1 MATHTYLLVK
11 EKMNQ
16 TGGIVVNSCIS
27 TARAVKL

>member
-16 TGGIVVNSCIS
+16 TGSMVVNNCIS
-27 TARAVKL
+27 TAHAVKL